1 MGQIIITNALGAK
14 STALD
19 VIQHYGVGK
28 YLDGKTAVVTGG
40 NSGIGLETCKGIS
53 SKQDIT

>member
-1 MGQIIITNALGAK
+1 MGQTQTNALDAK